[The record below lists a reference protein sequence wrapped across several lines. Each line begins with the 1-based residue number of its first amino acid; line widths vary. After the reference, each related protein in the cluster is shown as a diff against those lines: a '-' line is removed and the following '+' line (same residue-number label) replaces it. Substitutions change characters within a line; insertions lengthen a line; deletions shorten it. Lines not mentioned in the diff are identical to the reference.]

1 MGGRLEGLMR
11 LVRYSWTQVAAP
23 RYQTLP
29 MLRSKR
35 TKEIAAQGDGDL
47 YTVGTR
53 RWQLVVGHN

>member
-1 MGGRLEGLMR
+1 MR
-11 LVRYSWTQVAAP
+11 LVQYSWTQVAAP
-23 RYQTLP
+23 RYQTPP

-53 RWQLVVGHN
+53 RWQLVMGHN

>member
-1 MGGRLEGLMR
+1 MR

-23 RYQTLP
+23 RYQTPP

-35 TKEIAAQGDGDL
+35 TKKIAAQGDGDL
-47 YTVGTR
+47 YIVGTR